1 MQILS
6 PSSVRIETTE
16 IKEQG
21 LSNPVSSWEQ
31 RSVWPQAVANS
42 KYEEKYIC

>member
-6 PSSVRIETTE
+6 PSFAGKETTE

-31 RSVWPQAVANS
+31 RS
-42 KYEEKYIC
+42 I